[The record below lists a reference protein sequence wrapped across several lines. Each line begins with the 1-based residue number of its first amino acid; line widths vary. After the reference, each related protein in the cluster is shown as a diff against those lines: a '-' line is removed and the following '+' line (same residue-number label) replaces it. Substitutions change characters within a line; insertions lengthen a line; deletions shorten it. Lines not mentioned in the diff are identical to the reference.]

1 MNVTEV
7 AKRLDSYH
15 ETLSVLRVKQTS
27 VVSPLFPGQ
36 FNYCLDEIHIFEKY
50 KNFINIHNDEHFQ
63 KIQPAIRLADF
74 DTYFSD
80 NGTKSA
86 NHLGVFTIGTIN
98 GGHIEDKNK
107 EEALYRKSVLGVIDF
122 LTKYIGL
129 EKDRLRISYFSGGAT
144 AREVEASRKR
154 PDSKLKVETEFNI
167 EEDTLSKK
175 ILRDA
180 GLRAEQL
187 IPNNSRD
194 NFLTTNWDVTIAP
207 WGYRNEI
214 LYVLDN
220 GSLLDVSTIERL
232 TFAPVI
238 ESRNGINYVIDIK
251 PWNRCFVIDAC
262 GIERVALA
270 SSAYET
276 IFDVLDFEAMLN
288 IGLTVAQ
295 VESIRILH
303 RVYTDSPWEKI
314 GSENRREK
322 LNNLSRKLNN
332 VAINDLEKVLLWNFK
347 TYSEIFPEL
356 KNGVQDTLREIKDY
370 RRKTSSADMP
380 VWPRAEF
387 HNADE
392 GFERVVNEIMEEKGG
407 KVFAIISSVML
418 KTIPEQAKQFRI
430 RRIENKISI
439 KAIVDDESREIRE
452 MHNRDKEELRE
463 MRFSNKFTH
472 LLNTAI
478 YIYGNKIAM
487 ISAAKGGKGGI
498 IIENKEMAE
507 MFRRTFKYIWKS
519 LDKEK
524 SSKT

>member
-1 MNVTEV
+1 MKLVEV
-7 AKRLDSYH
+7 AKKLNSYH
-15 ETLSVLRVKQTS
+15 KTLLVPRVKQTS

-36 FNYCLDEIHIFEKY
+36 FNYCLDEMHIFEKY

-63 KIQPAIRLADF
+63 KIQSAIRLADF

-80 NGTKSA
+80 SGTKSA
-86 NHLGVFTIGTIN
+86 YHLGAFTIGTIN
-98 GGHIEDKNK
+98 GGHIKDRKK
-107 EEALYRKSVLGVIDF
+107 EEELYRKSVFGVIDF

-129 EKDRLRISYFSGGAT
+129 EKNRLRISYFSGGAT

-154 PDSKLKVETEFNI
+154 PDSKLKVETKFRI
-167 EEDTLSKK
+167 EEDTLAKTV
-175 ILRDA
+175 LLDT
-180 GLRAEQL
+180 GLRVEQL
-187 IPNNSRD
+187 IPNNTRD
-194 NFLTTNWDVTIAP
+194 NFLTTNWDITIAP

-220 GSLLDVSTIERL
+220 GNLLDIATIERL
-232 TFAPVI
+232 IFEPVV
-238 ESRNGINYVIDIK
+238 ENRDGINYVIDIK

-270 SSAYET
+270 SSAYEN
-276 IFDVLDFEAMLN
+276 IFEVLDFEAMLN

-303 RVYTDSPWEKI
+303 RVYTDSSWEKM

-332 VAINDLEKVLLWNFK
+332 VAIDNLEKVLSWNFK

-356 KNGVQDTLREIKDY
+356 KNGIQDTLREIKDY
-370 RRKTSSADMP
+370 RRRTNFVDMP

-392 GFERVVNEIMEEKGG
+392 GFERVVDEIMEEKGE
-407 KVFAIISSVML
+407 KVFAIISSAML

-452 MHNRDKEELRE
+452 MHKRDKEELRE

-487 ISAAKGGKGGI
+487 ISAAKAGKGGI

-507 MFRRTFKYIWKS
+507 MLRRTFMYIWKS
-519 LDKEK
+519 LDKERLFK
-524 SSKT
+524 I